1 MKNISNNLKL
11 IAKIK
16 NKLFPFYKKKEVKEL
31 FKIIN
36 KGEPK
41 DQKNV
46 MFVGGCVRKYL
57 SNDEIDDIDIAT
69 SLTPDQLK
77 EKFNEANI
85 KSFDT
90 GLEHGSITVIVDKI
104 KFEITTLRKD
114 IKTDGRHAEIEF
126 TDSWKDDSDRR
137 DFTINA
143 IYLDEKGKLFDPQL
157 GAKDLENGVVKF
169 IGDPEKRIEEDYLR
183 IIRFIRFV
191 IQYESKVEKSTLN
204 SILTKL
210 DGIGKLSKERVL
222 KELMKIINLENFKF
236 INNYENLLKLFNLI
250 FPELKY
256 YSRFIKFIEKKE
268 YLNLN
273 QISSLAIL
281 LIDGSN
287 NHEYF
292 CHKYKTSNFIKD
304 ELNKINNRLLEIRKD
319 KNFFN
324 KSLKKTL
331 YNFDIDVLYAAS
343 LVDLLDKKKP
353 DFKKFMDISSKI
365 KKTNKPIFPYDGK
378 YLIKRGFSEGKNLG
392 KVLKQLEDLWIKNN
406 FSLSNEDI
414 DLLIKKNK
422 EISL

>member
-1 MKNISNNLKL
+1 
-11 IAKIK
+11 
-16 NKLFPFYKKKEVKEL
+16 
-31 FKIIN
+31 
-36 KGEPK
+36 
-41 DQKNV
+41 
-46 MFVGGCVRKYL
+46 
-57 SNDEIDDIDIAT
+57 
-69 SLTPDQLK
+69 
-77 EKFNEANI
+77 
-85 KSFDT
+85 
-90 GLEHGSITVIVDKI
+90 
-104 KFEITTLRKD
+104 
-114 IKTDGRHAEIEF
+114 
-126 TDSWKDDSDRR
+126 
-137 DFTINA
+137 
-143 IYLDEKGKLFDPQL
+143 
-157 GAKDLENGVVKF
+157 
-169 IGDPEKRIEEDYLR
+169 
-183 IIRFIRFV
+183 
-191 IQYESKVEKSTLN
+191 
-204 SILTKL
+204 
-210 DGIGKLSKERVL
+210 
-222 KELMKIINLENFKF
+222 MKIINLENFKF

-256 YSRFIKFIEKKE
+256 YSRFIKFLEKKD

-304 ELNKINNRLLEIRKD
+304 ELNEINNCLLEIRKD

-324 KSLKKTL
+324 KNLKKTL
-331 YNFDIDVLYAAS
+331 YNFDKDVLYAAS

-378 YLIKRGFSEGKNLG
+378 YLIKKGFSEGKNLG

>member
-1 MKNISNNLKL
+1 MIRLNS
-11 IAKIK
+11 
-16 NKLFPFYKKKEVKEL
+16 
-31 FKIIN
+31 
-36 KGEPK
+36 
-41 DQKNV
+41 
-46 MFVGGCVRKYL
+46 
-57 SNDEIDDIDIAT
+57 
-69 SLTPDQLK
+69 
-77 EKFNEANI
+77 
-85 KSFDT
+85 
-90 GLEHGSITVIVDKI
+90 
-104 KFEITTLRKD
+104 EITTLRKD

-222 KELMKIINLENFKF
+222 KELIKIINLENFKF
-236 INNYENLLKLFNLI
+236 INNYEDLLKLFNLI

-256 YSRFIKFIEKKE
+256 YSRFIKFLEKNE

-304 ELNKINNRLLEIRKD
+304 ELNEINNCLLEIRKD
-319 KNFFN
+319 K
-324 KSLKKTL
+324 K
-331 YNFDIDVLYAAS
+331 
-343 LVDLLDKKKP
+343 LL
-353 DFKKFMDISSKI
+353 
-365 KKTNKPIFPYDGK
+365 
-378 YLIKRGFSEGKNLG
+378 
-392 KVLKQLEDLWIKNN
+392 
-406 FSLSNEDI
+406 
-414 DLLIKKNK
+414 
-422 EISL
+422 

>member
-16 NKLFPFYKKKEVKEL
+16 NKLFLFIKKKRGERT

-41 DQKNV
+41 DQKNA

-256 YSRFIKFIEKKE
+256 YSRFIKFLEKK
-268 YLNLN
+268 
-273 QISSLAIL
+273 I
-281 LIDGSN
+281 
-287 NHEYF
+287 
-292 CHKYKTSNFIKD
+292 T
-304 ELNKINNRLLEIRKD
+304 
-319 KNFFN
+319 
-324 KSLKKTL
+324 
-331 YNFDIDVLYAAS
+331 
-343 LVDLLDKKKP
+343 
-353 DFKKFMDISSKI
+353 
-365 KKTNKPIFPYDGK
+365 
-378 YLIKRGFSEGKNLG
+378 
-392 KVLKQLEDLWIKNN
+392 
-406 FSLSNEDI
+406 
-414 DLLIKKNK
+414 
-422 EISL
+422 